1 MAKSRDSDATEVK
14 MALSTWIK
22 KWLAALGSK
31 LVDLPN
37 SEGETRRLEAVGGG
51 LSPVTKADLI
61 RVSLQAQGKLES
73 PRLEQVITALDQI
86 SNLLDSNSGTDNNAI
101 RIALSEIEQELHHK
115 RWLPLMPILFFWLPI
130 AVVVFAWLTPS
141 VLEGNAS
148 GAKILGIDSQ
158 LFWGAV
164 TLGIGGSFVRVL
176 NRAVRSEYYSLH
188 APMLLAV
195 GLLRPLAGAV
205 MGIFIVAVFAT
216 GLISV
221 PLADPSDPIFGDLPR
236 GHAIIF
242 SFAFVA
248 GLIDDLVLNI
258 AARLTQIVSPR

>member
-1 MAKSRDSDATEVK
+1 MNPFTR
-14 MALSTWIK
+14 IK
-22 KWLAALGSK
+22 QWLAGSGRK
-31 LVDLPN
+31 SVEMANP
-37 SEGETRRLEAVGGG
+37 SVQTGRPGEEGGSV
-51 LSPVTKADLI
+51 SPVSKADLI
-61 RVSLQAQGKLES
+61 RVKLQAQGKLEET
-73 PRLEQVITALDQI
+73 RLEQVIAALNELD
-86 SNLLDSNSGTDNNAI
+86 NLLNSNNESINSDI
-101 RIALSEIEQELHHK
+101 RIALSEIEQELHYR
-115 RWLPLMPILFFWLPI
+115 RWLPLLPILMVWLPL
-130 AVVVFAWLTPS
+130 AFVVFVWRTPG
-141 VLEGNAS
+141 VLEGNPS
-148 GAKILGIDSQ
+148 GAEILGIDAQ

-164 TLGIGGSFVRVL
+164 TLGIAGSFVRVL

-188 APMLLAV
+188 PPMLLAI

-221 PLADPSDPIFGDLPR
+221 PLADPSDPIFGDISR

-258 AARLTQIVSPR
+258 AARITQIVSPR